1 MSEPSRMKE
10 PPKSILLA
18 TDLSPRC
25 DRALDRAMLLSQS
38 WQAKLVILH
47 VLEDLDDA
55 DSDPMVPS
63 WRRPPDPASVVAKQ
77 VLADIGPLATKA
89 DIVIDEGDA
98 AETIVRTAEQKGCD
112 LIVTGVARDE
122 LFGRFI
128 LGTTVD
134 RLLRSSQQPILI
146 VKKRGRQAYSRIAV
160 AIDFSD
166 SSRHALEAAIRCF
179 PDQAL
184 TVFHAYDMPMSG
196 LAIESAAYRRQ
207 YQQAVE
213 QEYKTFLTSVKSG
226 ETIRQRARSFI
237 EFGTPDEVLRRGVR
251 DMGTDLVVVGT
262 EGRGALSEMLIG
274 SVGKHLMAE
283 LPCDV
288 LMIREPRS
296 TAEAAAEVDA
306 GKEQK
311 HTNDGED

>member
-1 MSEPSRMKE
+1 MSKASPKNE

-47 VLEDLDDA
+47 VLESFVDA
-55 DSDPMVPS
+55 DSDPTVPS
-63 WRRPPDPASVVAKQ
+63 WRRPPDPVSVAAKRL
-77 VLADIGPLATKA
+77 VADIGPLAKTA
-89 DIVIDEGDA
+89 DIVIDEGDP
-98 AETIVRTAEQKGCD
+98 AEAIERTAKINGCD
-112 LIVTGVARDE
+112 LIIAGVARDE
-122 LFGRFI
+122 PFGRLL

-134 RLLRSSQQPILI
+134 RLLRSSHTPILI
-146 VKKRGRQAYSRIAV
+146 AKKRGQRAYSRIAA

-166 SSRHALEAAIRCF
+166 SSRHVLEAATRYF

-184 TVFHAYDMPMSG
+184 TIFHAYDMPMSG
-196 LAIESAAYRRQ
+196 LANDATAYRQQ
-207 YQQAVE
+207 YQQTVKR
-213 QEYKTFLTSVKSG
+213 EYNAFLATVKYG

-251 DMGTDLVVVGT
+251 DMDIDLVVLGT

-288 LMIREPRS
+288 LMIREPP
-296 TAEAAAEVDA
+296 AAPGAA
-306 GKEQK
+306 
-311 HTNDGED
+311 